1 MTEKGT
7 SGFAKLAK
15 ESSLYPEEKLLK
27 VNSGNKSLQI
37 SIPKEVSLQENRV
50 SLTPAAVGILVANG
64 HQIQVEAGAG
74 RHAYFPDTEYS
85 ENGAQI
91 IYSKKEAFEADVIV
105 KVEPATM
112 EELGIMKT
120 GTTVFSA
127 IQTGNASTAYFEALN
142 KKKITALGYELLEDK
157 AHGLPI
163 VNAMSELAGSLVI
176 PIAAEYLSSI
186 GGGRGIILGG
196 ITGVPP
202 TRVVILGAGTV
213 AEYAAR
219 AAIGLGAEVR
229 IFDNEI
235 YKLRR
240 IKHKLG
246 NQAFTSA
253 IDTLALSQSL
263 KSADVVIGALRAEK
277 GKARCVVTEEMVAT
291 MKPGAVILDVSIDQ
305 GGCIETSEITSHDLP
320 TFTKYDVIHYCVPNI
335 ASRAARTATSAL
347 SNILTSVLLKMADNG
362 GINEMIYHYSW
373 FSKGIYGY
381 KGCTTNL
388 EIAKKFNLPFKDLSL
403 LTAAR
408 F

>member
-1 MTEKGT
+1 MAEKGKT
-7 SGFAKLAK
+7 GFAELVK
-15 ESSLYPEEKLLK
+15 ESSLYPQEKLLK
-27 VNSGNKSLQI
+27 VNSGDKTLQI

-64 HQIQVEAGAG
+64 HQVQLEAGAG
-74 RHAYFPDTEYS
+74 KHAYFPDTEYS

-91 IYSKKEAFEADVIV
+91 IYSKKEAFEADIIV
-105 KVEPATM
+105 KVEPATI
-112 EELGIMKT
+112 EELVLMKP
-120 GTTVFSA
+120 GATVFSA
-127 IQTGNASTAYFEALN
+127 IQTGNANTDYFETLN
-142 KKKITALGYELLEDK
+142 KKKITALGYELMEDK

-176 PIAAEYLSSI
+176 PMAAEYLSSI

-240 IKHKLG
+240 IKQKLG

-263 KSADVVIGALRAEK
+263 LSADVVIGALRAEK
-277 GKARCVVTEEMVAT
+277 GRARCVVTEEMVAT

-305 GGCIETSEITSHDLP
+305 GGCIETSEITTHDLP

-347 SNILTSVLLKMADNG
+347 SNILTPVLLKMADNG
-362 GINEMIYHYSW
+362 GINEMIYHYTW

-381 KGCTTNL
+381 KGYTTNL
-388 EIAKKFNLPFKDLSL
+388 EIARKFNLPFKDLSL

>member
-1 MTEKGT
+1 MAETGK
-7 SGFAKLAK
+7 SGFAELAK
-15 ESSLYPEEKLLK
+15 EGSLYPEEKLLK
-27 VNSGNKSLQI
+27 VKSNNKSLQI

-64 HQIQVEAGAG
+64 HQVQVEQGSGKQA
-74 RHAYFPDTEYS
+74 FFQDTEYS

-91 IYSKKEAFEADVIV
+91 VYSKKEAFEADVIV
-105 KVEPATM
+105 KVEPPTK
-112 EELGIMKT
+112 EELELMKP

-127 IQTGNASTAYFEALN
+127 IQIGNASPDYFEAIN
-142 KKKITALGYELLEDK
+142 KKKITALGFELLQDK
-157 AHGLPI
+157 AQGLPI

-219 AAIGLGAEVR
+219 AALGFGAEVR

-246 NQAFTSA
+246 NQVFTSA
-253 IDTLALSQSL
+253 IDTATLSQSL
-263 KSADVVIGALRAEK
+263 LSADVVIGALRAEK
-277 GKARCVVTEEMVAT
+277 GHARCIVTEEMVSA
-291 MKPGAVILDVSIDQ
+291 MKSGAVILDVSIDQ

-335 ASRAARTATSAL
+335 ASRAARTATTAL
-347 SNILTSVLLKMADNG
+347 SNILTPILLKIADNG
-362 GINEMIYHYSW
+362 GINEMIFQYSW
-373 FSKGIYGY
+373 FSKGVYGY

-388 EIAKKFNLPFKDLSL
+388 EIAKRFNLPFKDLSL

>member
-1 MTEKGT
+1 MAEKGK
-7 SGFAKLAK
+7 SGFAELAK
-15 ESSLYPEEKLLK
+15 EGSLYPEEKLLK
-27 VNSGNKSLQI
+27 VKSGSKSLQV
-37 SIPKEVSLQENRV
+37 SIPAEVSLQENRV

-64 HQIQVEAGAG
+64 HQVQVEQGAG
-74 RHAYFPDTEYS
+74 KHAFFQDREYS

-91 IYSKKEAFEADVIV
+91 VYSKKEAFESDVIV
-105 KVEPATM
+105 KVEPPTM
-112 EELGIMKT
+112 EELGLMKPGST
-120 GTTVFSA
+120 LFSA
-127 IQTGNASTAYFEALN
+127 IQTGNSSPEYFETLN
-142 KKKITALGYELLEDK
+142 KKKITALAFELLEDK
-157 AHGLPI
+157 AGGLPI

-176 PIAAEYLSSI
+176 PIAAEYMSSI
-186 GGGRGIILGG
+186 GGGKGIILGG

-240 IKHKLG
+240 VKHKLG

-253 IDTLALSQSL
+253 IDSVTLSHSL
-263 KSADVVIGALRAEK
+263 LSADVVIGALRAEK
-277 GKARCVVTEEMVAT
+277 GRARCVVTEEMVSS
-291 MKPGAVILDVSIDQ
+291 MKSGAVIIDVSIDQ
-305 GGCIETSEITSHDLP
+305 GGCIETSEITTHDLP

-335 ASRAARTATSAL
+335 ASRAARTATTAL
-347 SNILTSVLLKMADNG
+347 SNILTPVILKMADAG
-362 GINEMIYHYSW
+362 GINDMMYQYSW
-373 FSKGIYGY
+373 FSKGIYGF

-388 EIAKKFNLPFKDLSL
+388 ELAKKFNLPFKDLSL